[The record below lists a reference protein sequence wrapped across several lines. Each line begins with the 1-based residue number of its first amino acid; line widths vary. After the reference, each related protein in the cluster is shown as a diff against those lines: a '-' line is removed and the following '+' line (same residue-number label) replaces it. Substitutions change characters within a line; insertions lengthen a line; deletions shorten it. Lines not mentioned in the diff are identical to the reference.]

1 MELHLKVAE
10 EANASSLKPNG
21 HNSTQGKGGKDSVEK
36 EAAKA
41 ELCRILNKIGALKF
55 GAFKLT
61 SGKVSPYYIDLRIV
75 PSFPDAFQRICDLYV
90 KLIKNDIGVNNLDRI
105 AGIPTAGI
113 PLASLTA
120 YHLKKPFLYIRPTER
135 LHGRERR
142 VEGILL
148 PGNRVLLMDDLITSG
163 GSLRRAAEAIRT
175 EGGVVTDAL
184 VLLDREEGG
193 KENLA
198 KDNVKLHYLL
208 KTSEAAYKLCEIG
221 AITEDQLDVILK
233 QVKRK

>member
-1 MELHLKVAE
+1 M
-10 EANASSLKPNG
+10 
-21 HNSTQGKGGKDSVEK
+21 EK
-36 EAAKA
+36 EAMKT
-41 ELCRILNKIGALKF
+41 ELCRILHKIGALQF

-75 PSFPDAFQRICDLYV
+75 PSFPDAFEKICDLYV
-90 KLIKNDIGVNNLDRI
+90 KLIKSDIGANNFDRI

-113 PLASLTA
+113 PFASLTA

-163 GSLRRAAEAIRT
+163 GSLRTAVEAIRT
-175 EGGVVTDAL
+175 EGGVVTDAI

-208 KTSEAAYKLCEIG
+208 TTSEAANKLYEIG
-221 AITEDQLDVILK
+221 TITEDQLDIILK
-233 QVKRK
+233 QAKRK